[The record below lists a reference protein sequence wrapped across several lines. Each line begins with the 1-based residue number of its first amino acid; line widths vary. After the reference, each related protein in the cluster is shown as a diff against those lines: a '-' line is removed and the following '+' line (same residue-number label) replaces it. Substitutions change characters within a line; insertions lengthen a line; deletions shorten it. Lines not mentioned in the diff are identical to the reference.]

1 MMKVEEFWRRFQS
14 GVAVAVA
21 SGMAETLLGVRE
33 GFLRFFHDGLDRA
46 IPVAVVSHPEN
57 QVEHGGL
64 PYGDR
69 ATLELTRSHA
79 EALRGSLGDAYDFYV
94 ACEGGIH
101 GVELGGESRFFIRS
115 WTVILGPANEG
126 WGGEWLS
133 TVAHTPGGGH
143 QPRRPAGRDSGH
155 ASAGRNDSIDHRRAR
170 NSAHSGGAGHDECP
184 VQHVLRELGAASR
197 SQAWSRLTVSC
208 PAATIRGWTLDSA
221 RELELPATRPRY
233 RIAESAVGN
242 ED

>member
-126 WGGEWLS
+126 WGG
-133 TVAHTPGGGH
+133 
-143 QPRRPAGRDSGH
+143 SG
-155 ASAGRNDSIDHRRAR
+155 SLQLPTRLVEGI
-170 NSAHSGGAGHDECP
+170 
-184 VQHVLRELGAASR
+184 
-197 SQAWSRLTVSC
+197 SQGDL
-208 PAATIRGWTLDSA
+208 PAAIPGTRRRGGMIQSITGG
-221 RELELPATRPRY
+221 LETRRTAVALATMNALCSMFYGSLEPR
-233 RIAESAVGN
+233 AVRRRGLV
-242 ED
+242 